1 MVNDAVGADSSLFMI
16 LQRIHIKVL
25 KKAVSSLVDVER
37 RLVKKLVVR
46 RPIDKYT
53 VPNIL
58 LGLQQDYLHLM
69 ITAGSKI
76 RWLGHIGIEQLQS

>member
-46 RPIDKYT
+46 RPID
-53 VPNIL
+53 NR
-58 LGLQQDYLHLM
+58 
-69 ITAGSKI
+69 ITSI
-76 RWLGHIGIEQLQS
+76 